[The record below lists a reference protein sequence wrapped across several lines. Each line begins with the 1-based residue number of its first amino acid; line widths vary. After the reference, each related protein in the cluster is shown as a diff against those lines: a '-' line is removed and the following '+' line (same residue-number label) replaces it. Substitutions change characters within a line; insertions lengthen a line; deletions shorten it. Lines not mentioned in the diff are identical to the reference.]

1 MSISLDEAVELTR
14 TGDVWVFRGRSAPDR
29 AIQFTTNSPVNHVGM
44 AVVLDDM
51 PPLMWH
57 AELGR
62 SLPDLWSGTHQRG
75 VQLHDLRDAVC
86 VWANRYGQRAWLR
99 QLDPPADGEME
110 RAVLRTIA
118 RLDGTPFPS
127 TAQLAWR
134 WARGRVP
141 ALPRPGR
148 LSALARPIRL
158 PALPRPGWPALAP
171 RPTPTNSPN
180 ATGAANATGSP
191 NAANATGSANSP
203 NPTGS
208 AGSTR
213 AASPAGSAKERDRA
227 LETAYCAEVVAVTYE
242 AMGLLP
248 AGRRPNW
255 YDPGRFW
262 SGDDLGLAAD
272 ARLGSEIE
280 VRVPPR

>member
-14 TGDVWVFRGRSAPDR
+14 TGDVWVFRGRSVPDR
-29 AIQFTTNSPVNHVGM
+29 AIQITTNSPVNHVGM

-148 LSALARPIRL
+148 LSALARSIRL
-158 PALPRPGWPALAP
+158 PELPRPGWPALAP
-171 RPTPTNSPN
+171 RPTP
-180 ATGAANATGSP
+180 ANPAE
-191 NAANATGSANSP
+191 A
-203 NPTGS
+203 TGS
-208 AGSTR
+208 AGSS
-213 AASPAGSAKERDRA
+213 SPANPVGSAGERDRA

>member
-14 TGDVWVFRGRSAPDR
+14 TGDVWVFRGRSVPDR

-134 WARGRVP
+134 WVRGRVP
-141 ALPRPGR
+141 ALPHPGR
-148 LSALARPIRL
+148 L
-158 PALPRPGWPALAP
+158 ALPRPGRQAPQSTPAAGAAGA
-171 RPTPTNSPN
+171 TK
-180 ATGAANATGSP
+180 ATGA
-191 NAANATGSANSP
+191 
-203 NPTGS
+203 
-208 AGSTR
+208 TR
-213 AASPAGSAKERDRA
+213 AAGAAQATPSTPAERDRA

-248 AGRRPNW
+248 EGRRPNW

-262 SGDDLGLAAD
+262 SGDDLGLADD
-272 ARLGSEIE
+272 ARLGAEIE

>member
-14 TGDVWVFRGRSAPDR
+14 TGDLWVFRGRSVPDR

-62 SLPDLWSGTHQRG
+62 SLPDMWTGARQRG

-86 VWANRYGQRAWLR
+86 VWANRYGQRGWLR
-99 QLDPPADGEME
+99 QLEPPADTTME
-110 RAVLRTIA
+110 EAVLRTVA

-141 ALPRPGR
+141 QLRRPSMSDADRTPDDGGR
-148 LSALARPIRL
+148 TA
-158 PALPRPGWPALAP
+158 
-171 RPTPTNSPN
+171 
-180 ATGAANATGSP
+180 
-191 NAANATGSANSP
+191 
-203 NPTGS
+203 
-208 AGSTR
+208 
-213 AASPAGSAKERDRA
+213 RDRA

-262 SGDDLGLAAD
+262 SGDDLALTGGAQ
-272 ARLGSEIE
+272 LGAEIE
-280 VRVPPR
+280 VRIPPR